1 MHCSKLILALFCVT
15 FLHDL
20 NAQNN
25 LSEGYYVGFQ
35 KDTVRGFFNLENL
48 ANNKVLFYATKTA
61 KASQKLTPETIQ
73 KIETLDKIS
82 ISTFIYTYKD
92 QREPLF
98 LEKYA
103 AGNVSLYKA
112 HSLNPDEKEV
122 FFISSTKMP
131 LIRKISA
138 INPKMFL
145 NTYFKGCELS
155 SSFGVAYTANSLL
168 AAVTEIGKCAYPDK
182 EIIKDMGKVNTLRVK
197 VGVKSAVSLSY
208 SKVKAWFGDRE
219 TDTKISPLFGGI
231 VAFGISNNFEIYTG
245 LNYFERHVTSAR
257 PVEIILLSSNY
268 PKIKYDYYNAP
279 ALKLSTRVLEIP
291 MALHYEFSNRKPAY
305 VPKVLAGASILLISN
320 PKFDIRPVAPA
331 PPYPIKLYETNTNF
345 SFFVGL
351 GVKKALANKAAV
363 ELNLKYAYES
373 EDVFEAGRIYTNRYE
388 LSVAYLFPWFKN
400 H

>member
-1 MHCSKLILALFCVT
+1 MHYSKLVFTLFCFL
-15 FLHDL
+15 FLHQL
-20 NAQNN
+20 TAQSN

-48 ANNKVLFYATKTA
+48 ANNKIVFYATKTA
-61 KASQKLTPETIQ
+61 KASQKLTPETVQ

-145 NTYFKGCELS
+145 NTYFKGCELGNN
-155 SSFGVAYTANSLL
+155 FGVAYTANSLL
-168 AAVTEIGKCAYPDK
+168 AAVTEIGKCAYSDK

-257 PVEIILLSSNY
+257 PIEIIIFSS
-268 PKIKYDYYNAP
+268 KSTFDYYNAP

-291 MALHYEFSNRKPAY
+291 MALHYEFSNRKLAY
-305 VPKVLAGASILLISN
+305 VPKVLAGASVLLISN